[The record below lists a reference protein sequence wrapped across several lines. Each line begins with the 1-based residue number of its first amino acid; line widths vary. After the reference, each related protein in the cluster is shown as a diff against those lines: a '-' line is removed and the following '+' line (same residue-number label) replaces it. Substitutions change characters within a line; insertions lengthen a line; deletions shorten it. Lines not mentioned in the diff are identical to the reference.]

1 MISSFDCKKNKIL
14 NYHREM
20 ATNSKKNYPALYRTL
35 QGHNNNVKTLSFNSN
50 TSQLLSACHDN
61 NVYLWYLNKATIKA
75 SKLAGHSAPVTEVCF
90 SPSSSMF
97 ASSSFDHTIRVWN
110 NSSVD
115 NYPNNVIRSHTACVT
130 SIDFSCDSR
139 LLVSGSHDKTVK
151 IFNVTRDEPFNIL
164 GEN

>member
-1 MISSFDCKKNKIL
+1 
-14 NYHREM
+14 M

-35 QGHNNNVKTLSFNSN
+35 QGHNNSVKTLSFNSN

-61 NVYLWYLNKATIKA
+61 NVYLWHLNKATIKA
-75 SKLAGHSAPVTEVCF
+75 HKLAGHSAPVTEVSF

-97 ASSSFDHTIRVWN
+97 ASSSFDHTVRVWS

-130 SIDFSCDSR
+130 SVDFSCDSR

-151 IFNVTRDEPFNIL
+151 VFNVKYTPSISLLPRLKQESLRGPL
-164 GEN
+164 TGTTTG